1 MKKQNEELRKVIAWL
16 EDCPLGQNAF
26 ISSMQGNTVH
36 IKVELNTQEDT
47 SDKVI
52 NQIGDTNAK

>member
-16 EDCPLGQNAF
+16 EDCPISQNAF
-26 ISSMQGNTVH
+26 IRSMQGNTVH
-36 IKVELNTQEDT
+36 IKVELNTQEDAF
-47 SDKVI
+47 DKLT

>member
-16 EDCPLGQNAF
+16 EDCPISQNAF
-26 ISSMQGNTVH
+26 TSSMQGNTVH
-36 IKVELNTQEDT
+36 IKVELNTQEDAF
-47 SDKVI
+47 DKLT

>member
-16 EDCPLGQNAF
+16 EDSPISQNAL

-36 IKVELNTQEDT
+36 IKVELNTQEDAF
-47 SDKVI
+47 DKLT

>member
-26 ISSMQGNTVH
+26 ISSMQSNTVH
-36 IKVELNTQEDT
+36 IKVELDTQEDAF
-47 SDKVI
+47 DELV
-52 NQIGDTNAK
+52 NQIGVTNAK

>member
-26 ISSMQGNTVH
+26 ISSMQGYTVH

-47 SDKVI
+47 FDKLT
-52 NQIGDTNAK
+52 NQIGVTNAK